1 MNNGF
6 VVNFENCLLILELD
20 FEINGADNGI
30 RTRDPQLGKLMLYQ
44 LSYVRPRWLIIIG
57 DNRFCKAEEIL
68 PKRSTKAGVMTIMAG
83 YYPVI
88 FCRTF

>member
-1 MNNGF
+1 
-6 VVNFENCLLILELD
+6 
-20 FEINGADNGI
+20 
-30 RTRDPQLGKLMLYQ
+30 
-44 LSYVRPRWLIIIG
+44 
-57 DNRFCKAEEIL
+57 L